1 MKKKMPFLKDHLLRI
16 LSNESI
22 NLETFSNEEKYFIEK
37 IKHKKYNKENK
48 CLKDNDDNKSQHFS
62 FFDEEPNLQDSFED
76 LKYPTLQVAKR
87 SSQFEVNIDGIMP

>member
-48 CLKDNDDNKSQHFS
+48 CLKDNDDNKS
-62 FFDEEPNLQDSFED
+62 
-76 LKYPTLQVAKR
+76 
-87 SSQFEVNIDGIMP
+87 